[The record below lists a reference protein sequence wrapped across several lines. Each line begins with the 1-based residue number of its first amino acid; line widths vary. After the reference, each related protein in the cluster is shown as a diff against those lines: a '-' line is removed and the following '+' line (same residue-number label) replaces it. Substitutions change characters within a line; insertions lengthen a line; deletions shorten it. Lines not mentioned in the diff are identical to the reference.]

1 VRLKGPKKE
10 DTMELKLV
18 RSDISSKPKKTELK
32 KIEEMVAKEGSA
44 IIYFDRDNSHKDLIA
59 LGEHFENSEKSFY
72 MREIRYGLNDNDYM
86 YEVHIL

>member
-1 VRLKGPKKE
+1 
-10 DTMELKLV
+10 
-18 RSDISSKPKKTELK
+18 
-32 KIEEMVAKEGSA
+32 MVAKDGSA

-72 MREIRYGLNDNDYM
+72 MREVRYGLNDNDYM